1 MRSASGR
8 CGLPTQIYHARD
20 AEKFAKNKLI
30 TQVDNLSNLAHA
42 HCCAQAT
49 NNLCTSHNN
58 EYELKFVLS
67 AALDVYTVKLICY
80 LVIQY

>member
-1 MRSASGR
+1 MHLVGVVYPPRSTTR
-8 CGLPTQIYHARD
+8 ARD
-20 AEKFAKNKLI
+20 AEKFAKKNKLI

-42 HCCAQAT
+42 HCCAQGT

>member
-1 MRSASGR
+1 MHQVGVVY
-8 CGLPTQIYHARD
+8 PTRIYHARD
-20 AEKFAKNKLI
+20 AEKFALVSI
-30 TQVDNLSNLAHA
+30 MIHMDFDNLSNLAHA

-67 AALDVYTVKLICY
+67 AALYSNIMLPRYTVLST
-80 LVIQY
+80 